1 MKLSLMVAIS
11 KNGVIGNGPDI
22 PWSAKG
28 EQLLFKAI
36 TYNQWLL
43 VGRKTFESM
52 GALPNRKYAVVTR
65 SSFTSDNE
73 NVLIFPSIKDAL
85 TNLKKITD
93 HVIVSGGGEIYKSLI
108 DQVDTLHIS
117 TIDIEP
123 EGDVYFPEIPSN
135 FRPVFTQDFASNINY
150 RLPNLAKGLTSG
162 SNGFANL
169 SRLLCQKPRQVCDPL
184 CQALETNE
192 AKSHSKNGCYFSLGI
207 RPKRF
212 FYCGVRNRPIP
223 HV

>member
-73 NVLIFPSIKDAL
+73 NVVIFPSIKDAL

-117 TIDIEP
+117 TID
-123 EGDVYFPEIPSN
+123 
-135 FRPVFTQDFASNINY
+135 
-150 RLPNLAKGLTSG
+150 
-162 SNGFANL
+162 
-169 SRLLCQKPRQVCDPL
+169 
-184 CQALETNE
+184 
-192 AKSHSKNGCYFSLGI
+192 
-207 RPKRF
+207 
-212 FYCGVRNRPIP
+212 
-223 HV
+223 

>member
-1 MKLSLMVAIS
+1 MAAIS

-65 SSFTSDNE
+65 SSFTSNEE
-73 NVLIFPSIKDAL
+73 NVLVFPSIEDAL
-85 TNLKKITD
+85 NQLEKITD

-108 DQVDTLHIS
+108 SKVDTLHIS

-123 EGDVYFPEIPSN
+123 EGDVVFPKIPDS
-135 FRPVFTQDFASNINY
+135 FKLVFSQEFESNINY
-150 RLPNLAKGLTSG
+150 
-162 SNGFANL
+162 
-169 SRLLCQKPRQVCDPL
+169 
-184 CQALETNE
+184 
-192 AKSHSKNGCYFSLGI
+192 CYQIWQMG
-207 RPKRF
+207 
-212 FYCGVRNRPIP
+212 
-223 HV
+223 

>member
-1 MKLSLMVAIS
+1 MALIFHGVPKVNSSCLKLLPIT
-11 KNGVIGNGPDI
+11 NGC
-22 PWSAKG
+22 
-28 EQLLFKAI
+28 
-36 TYNQWLL
+36 WLD
-43 VGRKTFESM
+43 
-52 GALPNRKYAVVTR
+52 AR

-150 RLPNLAKGLTSG
+150 SYQIWQKG
-162 SNGFANL
+162 
-169 SRLLCQKPRQVCDPL
+169 
-184 CQALETNE
+184 
-192 AKSHSKNGCYFSLGI
+192 
-207 RPKRF
+207 
-212 FYCGVRNRPIP
+212 
-223 HV
+223 

>member
-1 MKLSLMVAIS
+1 MAAIS

-52 GALPNRKYAVVTR
+52 GALPNRRYAVVTR
-65 SSFTSDNE
+65 SDFTSSNE
-73 NVLIFPSIKDAL
+73 NVLVFPSIDAAL
-85 TNLKKITD
+85 NELEKITD

-108 DQVDTLHIS
+108 SKVDTLHIS

-123 EGDVYFPEIPSN
+123 EGDV
-135 FRPVFTQDFASNINY
+135 VF
-150 RLPNLAKGLTSG
+150 
-162 SNGFANL
+162 
-169 SRLLCQKPRQVCDPL
+169 
-184 CQALETNE
+184 
-192 AKSHSKNGCYFSLGI
+192 
-207 RPKRF
+207 
-212 FYCGVRNRPIP
+212 
-223 HV
+223 

>member
-1 MKLSLMVAIS
+1 MKLSLMAAIS
-11 KNGVIGNGPDI
+11 RNGVIGNGPDI

-65 SSFTSDNE
+65 TKFTSDNE
-73 NVLIFPSIKDAL
+73 NVLVFSSIEAAL
-85 TNLKKITD
+85 DQLEKITG

-108 DQVDTLHIS
+108 SKVDTLHIS

-123 EGDVYFPEIPSN
+123 EGDVIFPKIPDS
-135 FRPVFTQDFASNINY
+135 FRLVFKQDFDSNISY
-150 RLPNLAKGLTSG
+150 SYQIWQKG
-162 SNGFANL
+162 
-169 SRLLCQKPRQVCDPL
+169 
-184 CQALETNE
+184 
-192 AKSHSKNGCYFSLGI
+192 
-207 RPKRF
+207 
-212 FYCGVRNRPIP
+212 
-223 HV
+223 

>member
-1 MKLSLMVAIS
+1 MVAIS

-85 TNLKKITD
+85 TNLKKIKCDAITD
-93 HVIVSGGGEIYKSLI
+93 YDNGGRGKLSK
-108 DQVDTLHIS
+108 
-117 TIDIEP
+117 
-123 EGDVYFPEIPSN
+123 
-135 FRPVFTQDFASNINY
+135 A
-150 RLPNLAKGLTSG
+150 LA
-162 SNGFANL
+162 
-169 SRLLCQKPRQVCDPL
+169 
-184 CQALETNE
+184 
-192 AKSHSKNGCYFSLGI
+192 
-207 RPKRF
+207 RF
-212 FYCGVRNRPIP
+212 
-223 HV
+223 

>member
-43 VGRKTFESM
+43 VGCKTFESM

-117 TIDIEP
+117 RIDIEP

-150 RLPNLAKGLTSG
+150 SYQIWQKG
-162 SNGFANL
+162 
-169 SRLLCQKPRQVCDPL
+169 
-184 CQALETNE
+184 
-192 AKSHSKNGCYFSLGI
+192 
-207 RPKRF
+207 
-212 FYCGVRNRPIP
+212 
-223 HV
+223 

>member
-169 SRLLCQKPRQVCDPL
+169 SRLLYQKPRQVCDPL
-184 CQALETNE
+184 CQAL
-192 AKSHSKNGCYFSLGI
+192 
-207 RPKRF
+207 
-212 FYCGVRNRPIP
+212 GVI
-223 HV
+223 